1 MITREQAIELFDN
14 NKRDKLIDKI
24 EEYIDRKIEN
34 GLLHGNRKI
43 YISTGKPD
51 NTLRRAVKTEFHQLW
66 CNSEISRKSL
76 LHVRKTIIE
85 KYLSNGFE
93 IKEKFFDEG
102 WSTSFDGL
110 TIEVPNEWF
119 LKDKDNDQ

>member
-1 MITREQAIELFDN
+1 MITKEQAIELFDH

-24 EEYIDRKIEN
+24 EAYIDRKIEIELLN
-34 GLLHGNRKI
+34 GHKTI

-51 NTLRRAVKTEFHQLW
+51 NILRRAVKTDFYQLW
-66 CNSEISRKSL
+66 CNSGIPKKSL

-102 WSTSFDGL
+102 WNTSFDGL
-110 TIEVPNEWF
+110 TIKVPNEWF
-119 LKDKDNDQ
+119 SKDEDNDE